1 MITKEGTTMTHKV
14 ITEVAG
20 EDTLVLVAYLKGK
33 KNVSEFVI
41 AKDMKMEINTIRN
54 MLYRLLDSN
63 LVTFTRKKDKQKG
76 WYIYYWTYQPKNID
90 HLFWEIKKK
99 RLEGLK
105 DRLFREK
112 QNVFFV
118 CPKGCIR
125 LEFENAISF
134 DYRCPECGSM
144 LGQQDNAGLRVQL
157 ETEISELTTEISDR
171 NQKRTVYQEPK
182 PRAVAKISAKP
193 VSKKKK

>member
-1 MITKEGTTMTHKV
+1 MAHKV

-118 CPKGCIR
+118 CPQGCMR

-134 DYRCPECGSM
+134 DYRCPECGNM

-157 ETEISELTTEISDR
+157 ETEIEEITKEISER
-171 NQKRTVYQEPK
+171 NNKRTVFREPK
-182 PRAVAKISAKP
+182 PKAVAKISAKP

>member
-1 MITKEGTTMTHKV
+1 MVNKV
-14 ITEVAG
+14 IMEVAG
-20 EDTLVLVAYLKGK
+20 EDTIQLVTYLKGK
-33 KNVSEFVI
+33 QNISEFVI

-54 MLYRLLDSN
+54 MLYRLLDAN

-76 WYIYYWTYQPKNID
+76 WYIYYWTYQPHNIE

-112 QNVFFV
+112 HNVFFV

-144 LGQQDNAGLRVQL
+144 LGQQDNAGLQTQL
-157 ETEISELTTEISDR
+157 STEIAELDKELSER
-171 NQKRTVYQEPK
+171 NMKRTVFHEPK
-182 PRAVAKISAKP
+182 PKAVAKISARP